1 MTKVETTYNETDPLQ
16 LNGADNLIALFSGFD
31 RLLLN
36 NKILYT
42 FEVMWALLQVADWN
56 FDISRLSLVTYRK
69 T

>member
-42 FEVMWALLQVADWN
+42 FEV
-56 FDISRLSLVTYRK
+56 I
-69 T
+69 